1 MTPDAPSDNRYEYSA
16 RNAGGLRSEV
26 GYHPT
31 AGKSLHRHFCKTI
44 SERRLAAGNIWQRRI
59 TVSPVVSMPEPQ
71 SVQRAS
77 AEGRHGA
84 RLFNVCNCV
93 KPS

>member
-1 MTPDAPSDNRYEYSA
+1 MTPDAPSNDRYETA
-16 RNAGGLRSEV
+16 PDKGRLRSEV

-71 SVQRAS
+71 SAQRAS
-77 AEGRHGA
+77 GDE
-84 RLFNVCNCV
+84 
-93 KPS
+93 P

>member
-1 MTPDAPSDNRYEYSA
+1 MRHRIIDTSTAP

-59 TVSPVVSMPEPQ
+59 TVSPVVSMPVPQ
-71 SVQRAS
+71 SVQHTS
-77 AEGRHGA
+77 AEARHGTHESLYYA
-84 RLFNVCNCV
+84 GR
-93 KPS
+93 

>member
-1 MTPDAPSDNRYEYSA
+1 M
-16 RNAGGLRSEV
+16 

-44 SERRLAAGNIWQRRI
+44 SERRFAAGNIWQRRI

-71 SVQRAS
+71 SAQRAAGDGRYS
-77 AEGRHGA
+77 AWR
-84 RLFNVCNCV
+84 
-93 KPS
+93 